1 MSTTMKRAL
10 LELVQIPGPSG
21 FERRIAQKMVSELR
35 GYVDKVWIDEMGNV
49 IGLRKGNDTSNAVMV
64 IAHMDEV
71 SMVVRRIDEFVWFE
85 KVGWIDRRVLP
96 GTPITILTQEKD
108 VEGIIC
114 SPPAHFSQEKKS
126 TKYWIDAG
134 RQQEYISV
142 GDPIVFSSNARWLDE
157 EQRILASKAIDDR
170 VGCAVLLDIAR
181 NLKEVKNNT
190 YFVGSVQEEVG
201 GFGAKYVASKISPKY
216 LVAIDTTLARDP
228 NFENEAV
235 GLSEAVVIRKFQ
247 ITQPQ
252 KTLYPANVFFSSQI
266 MDQALIESA
275 KELGIPVSFDICRG
289 TFTDTSAIAQI
300 NPEIHC
306 STLLIP
312 RRYSHSPCEVVDMV
326 NLERCSP
333 IIIGALSKLER
344 T

>member
-1 MSTTMKRAL
+1 MSAIMKKAL
-10 LELVQIPGPSG
+10 LELVEIPGPSG
-21 FERRIAQKMVSELR
+21 FERRIGHKMVSEFKE
-35 GYVDKVWIDEMGNV
+35 YVDKVWIDEMGNV
-49 IGLRKGNDTSNAVMV
+49 IGLKKGNDIGNEIMMM
-64 IAHMDEV
+64 AHMDEV

-85 KVGWIDRRVLP
+85 NVGWIDRRVLP

-114 SPPAHFSQEKKS
+114 SPSAHFSQEKKS

-157 EQRILASKAIDDR
+157 EQCILASKAIDDR

-216 LVAIDTTLARDP
+216 LIAIDTTLARDP
-228 NFENEAV
+228 NFKNEAV

-252 KTLYPANVFFSSQI
+252 KTLYPANVFFSSQRL
-266 MDQALIESA
+266 DQALIESA
-275 KELGIPVSFDICRG
+275 KELGIPVSLDICRG

-326 NLERCSP
+326 NLERCSR

>member
-1 MSTTMKRAL
+1 MSAIMKKAL

-21 FERRIAQKMVSELR
+21 FERRIAHKMVSELR
-35 GYVDKVWIDEMGNV
+35 GYVDKVWLDEMGNV
-49 IGLRKGNDTSNAVMV
+49 IGLRKGNDTSNAVML

-96 GTPITILTQEKD
+96 GTPITVLTQEKD

-170 VGCAVLLDIAR
+170 VGCAVLLDIVR

-216 LVAIDTTLARDP
+216 LIAIDTTLARDP
-228 NFENEAV
+228 NFKNEAV

-275 KELGIPVSFDICRG
+275 KELGIPVSLDICRG

-312 RRYSHSPCEVVDMV
+312 RRYSHSPYEVVDMV
-326 NLERCSP
+326 NLERCSR

>member
-1 MSTTMKRAL
+1 MSATIKKAL
-10 LELVQIPGPSG
+10 LELVEIPGPSG
-21 FERRIAQKMVSELR
+21 FERRVGRKMVSELKE
-35 GYVDKVWIDEMGNV
+35 YVDKVWADEMGNV
-49 IGLRKGNDTSNAVMV
+49 IGLRKGNDTSNTVII

-85 KVGWIDRRVLP
+85 NVGWIDKRVLP
-96 GTPITILTQEKD
+96 GTPTTILTQQKD

-114 SPPAHFSQEKKS
+114 SPPAHFSQEKEMV
-126 TKYWIDAG
+126 KYWIDTG
-134 RQQEYISV
+134 KQQKYISV

-181 NLKEVKNNT
+181 NLKEVKNDT

-216 LVAIDTTLARDP
+216 LIAIDTTLATDA
-228 NFENEAV
+228 NFKNEAV

-252 KTLYPANVFFSSQI
+252 KTLYPANVFFSSQRL
-266 MDQALIESA
+266 DQVLVESA
-275 KELGIPVSFDICRG
+275 KELGIPVSLDICRG

-306 STLLIP
+306 STILIP

-326 NLERCSP
+326 NLERCSRM
-333 IIIGALSKLER
+333 ITGALSKLEK

>member
-1 MSTTMKRAL
+1 MSTTTKKAL

-21 FERRIAQKMVSELR
+21 FERRIGQKMVSELEE
-35 GYVDKVWIDEMGNV
+35 YVDKVWIDEMGNV

-71 SMVVRRIDEFVWFE
+71 SMVVRWIDEFVWFE

-134 RQQEYISV
+134 RQQKYISV
-142 GDPIVFSSNARWLDE
+142 GDPIVFSSNARWLDD

-216 LVAIDTTLARDP
+216 LIAIDTTLARDP
-228 NFENEAV
+228 NFKDEAV
-235 GLSEAVVIRKFQ
+235 GLSEAIVIRKFQ

-275 KELGIPVSFDICRG
+275 KELCIPVSLDICRG

-312 RRYSHSPCEVVDMV
+312 RRYSHSPYEVADMV
-326 NLERCSP
+326 NLERCSR
-333 IIIGALSKLER
+333 IIIRALSKLER